1 MCPEPQACSSTCSP
15 SHHKR
20 HLGQA
25 LPKAGSSDRIENASS
40 PCLCFDPQ
48 LPPAPHLSSLPKSPG
63 PPVLPAPP
71 AHIVT
76 GGTQTLEGGRAAP
89 RGQTCSGPG
98 QQLQALSEAR
108 SSPEALATTSQ
119 GTGPGGGHSA
129 EPQVSWSTGH
139 PALLHERHGPG
150 AARGAGAVGQQA
162 APEPGCLV
170 QSQAPVWGDPGDST
184 GQPRLETASA

>member
-1 MCPEPQACSSTCSP
+1 MNYVPQALPTGLQPRPAWREPVCPEPQVCSSTCSP

-20 HLGQA
+20 HLGRA

-40 PCLCFDPQ
+40 PCFCFDPQ

-108 SSPEALATTSQ
+108 PSPEPWPPRFRVLDLEAATQQSLRSPGPQ
-119 GTGPGGGHSA
+119 GTQPFHMNA
-129 EPQVSWSTGH
+129 M
-139 PALLHERHGPG
+139 ALVLQEG
-150 AARGAGAVGQQA
+150 
-162 APEPGCLV
+162 LV
-170 QSQAPVWGDPGDST
+170 LWASRQLQSQDA
-184 GQPRLETASA
+184 